1 MPEVIF
7 DGTDGLDTSAQE
19 AAQAKA
25 LEVGEKLIQ
34 EQEEAQRDTYDR
46 ARKAE
51 ESELRFAGKFKSAED
66 LERAYKELE
75 KKLGQPK
82 EESTEE
88 PTDSEDAASDEE
100 AESPAEESDEG
111 GEEAAPE
118 KLLSKATEEFYS
130 EEGLS
135 EDTLKSLKEL
145 SSEELVDA
153 YIKLQENAPTQEAIS
168 SEDADA
174 IIKEVGGQDVYKQ
187 TLEWAAD
194 NLTPDEVA
202 AYDHVINTGSYEAVK
217 FAVQALTLRAKYE
230 GGFEGQP
237 VSGKAVRAQGPK
249 GFRSQAELASAISDP
264 RYRTDPAYRLEVQDR
279 LANSGDLL

>member
-25 LEVGEKLIQ
+25 LEVGEKLIA
-34 EQEEAQRDTYDR
+34 EQEEAQRDTYER

-66 LERAYKELE
+66 LEKAYKELE
-75 KKLGQPK
+75 KKLGQRTDEEDT
-82 EESTEE
+82 EESSPEST
-88 PTDSEDAASDEE
+88 TEE
-100 AESPAEESDEG
+100 AESAPEETDEG
-111 GEEAAPE
+111 GEEPSVAD
-118 KLLSKATEEFYS
+118 LLSKASEEFYS

-135 EDTLKSLKEL
+135 EDTLKTLKNL

-153 YIKLQENAPTQEAIS
+153 YVELQRNAAQPESIPN
-168 SEDADA
+168 EMADQ
-174 IIKEVGGQDVYKQ
+174 IIKDYGGGSDAYKQ

-194 NLTPDEVA
+194 NLSPKEIA
-202 AYDHVINTGSYEAVK
+202 AYDHVVSTGSPEAVSL
-217 FAVQALTLRAKYE
+217 AVQALSLRAKYE
-230 GGFEGQP
+230 GGFEGMP
-237 VSGKAVRAQGPK
+237 VSGKAVKNQGPK
-249 GFRSQAELASAISDP
+249 GFKSQAELARAIGDA
-264 RYRTDPAYRLEVQDR
+264 RYRTDPAYRLEIQER

>member
-25 LEVGEKLIQ
+25 LEVGEKLIAD
-34 EQEEAQRDTYDR
+34 QEEAQRDTYER
-46 ARKAE
+46 ARQAE
-51 ESELRFAGKFKSAED
+51 ESELRYAGKFKSAED
-66 LERAYKELE
+66 LEKAYKELE

-82 EESTEE
+82 EEADE
-88 PTDSEDAASDEE
+88 SEADADGGE
-100 AESPAEESDEG
+100 AESTAEETDDGGKEAPASD
-111 GEEAAPE
+111 
-118 KLLSKATEEFYS
+118 LLTKATEEFYS

-153 YIKLQENAPTQEAIS
+153 YVELQKNAPVAQPIS
-168 SEDADA
+168 SEEADA
-174 IIKEVGGQDVYKQ
+174 IIKDVGGQDTYKQ

-194 NLTPDEVA
+194 NLSPDEIA
-202 AYDHVINTGSYEAVK
+202 AYDQVISTGSPEAVR
-217 FAVQALTLRAKYE
+217 FAVQALSLRAKYE
-230 GGFEGQP
+230 GGFEGTP
-237 VSGKAVRAQGPK
+237 VSGKAVKNQGPA
-249 GFRSQAELASAISDP
+249 GFKSQAELARAISDP
-264 RYRTDPAYRLEVQDR
+264 RYRSDPAYRLEIQDR

>member
-25 LEVGEKLIQ
+25 LEVGEKLIAD
-34 EQEEAQRDTYDR
+34 QEEAQRDTYER
-46 ARKAE
+46 ARQAE
-51 ESELRFAGKFKSAED
+51 ESELRYAGKFKSAED
-66 LERAYKELE
+66 LEKAYKELE

-82 EESTEE
+82 EEADE
-88 PTDSEDAASDEE
+88 PEADADGGE
-100 AESPAEESDEG
+100 AESTAEETDDGGKEAPASD
-111 GEEAAPE
+111 
-118 KLLSKATEEFYS
+118 LLTKATEEFYS

-153 YIKLQENAPTQEAIS
+153 YVELQKNAPVAQPIS
-168 SEDADA
+168 SEEADA
-174 IIKEVGGQDVYKQ
+174 IIKDVGGQDTYKQ

-194 NLTPDEVA
+194 NLSPDEIA
-202 AYDHVINTGSYEAVK
+202 AYDQVISTGSPEAVR
-217 FAVQALTLRAKYE
+217 FAVQALSLRAKYE
-230 GGFEGQP
+230 GGFEGTS
-237 VSGKAVRAQGPK
+237 VSGKAVKNQGPA
-249 GFRSQAELASAISDP
+249 GFKSQAELARAISDP
-264 RYRTDPAYRLEVQDR
+264 RYRNDPAYRLEIQDR